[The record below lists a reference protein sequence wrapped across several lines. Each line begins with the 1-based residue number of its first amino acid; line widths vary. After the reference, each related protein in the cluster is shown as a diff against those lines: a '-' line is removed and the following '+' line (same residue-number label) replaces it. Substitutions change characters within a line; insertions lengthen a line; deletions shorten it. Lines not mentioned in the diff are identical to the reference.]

1 MKVYDDIR
9 CIWQCYSK
17 KHTMQ
22 LRSYYLLSASAA
34 HGDDQTMKYN
44 TTVVDVSLAETCF
57 YSAK

>member
-1 MKVYDDIR
+1 
-9 CIWQCYSK
+9 
-17 KHTMQ
+17 MQ